1 MNRSALSVAGLVA
14 LMALPSS
21 AVGQD
26 AKACVN
32 EVERLSSSFSIESG
46 NDNAIAQRPSAR
58 QGASLTPEQ
67 HKQISDVLRQ
77 ARAAGENG
85 DGAACTQGLGRA
97 RVALRQAGIGSAQP
111 GAPAG
116 TGLSPGSTSGGSG
129 GMAGPTNVPGMG
141 DSNRTG
147 AIGVPSAPAA
157 PGVGGAGGGASSGAA
172 GGAATGGAGSGGR
185 TGGSSR

>member
-14 LMALPSS
+14 LIGLPSP
-21 AVGQD
+21 AVAQD

-32 EVERLSSSFSIESG
+32 EVDRLSSSFSIEGG

-58 QGASLTPEQ
+58 QGASLTTEQ

-77 ARAAGENG
+77 AREAGENG

-111 GAPAG
+111 GAPAD
-116 TGLSPGSTSGGSG
+116 TGLSPGSHTGGSG
-129 GMAGPTNVPGMG
+129 GTAGTTTVPGAG

-147 AIGVPSAPAA
+147 AIGVPGAPAA
-157 PGVGGAGGGASSGAA
+157 PGIGGSGGGASSGAA
-172 GGAATGGAGSGGR
+172 GGGAGSGGR